1 MTAIQKYYLSL
12 ESDRSGSCPTD
23 KGNPFS
29 LPILLNGIINTGKMK
44 TINLT
49 KGFVALVDDEDF
61 ELLNQ
66 RKWFAKV
73 KKRGDKQYIYAI
85 CNVQLPSGMW
95 TSKTMHRII
104 LNPHLNEL
112 VDHIDHNGLNNQKSN
127 LRICTNG
134 QNQMNRFNA
143 SKTGFKGV
151 NKNRNGRYF
160 AAINVDKKRI
170 RLGTYNTPEEAAHV
184 RDEAAIKYHKDF
196 ANLNFAKRQ
205 FFDREFIEWIGFHSA
220 ILYYR
225 DVDEKWIKTRF
236 DMSEN
241 PSEEYDDYTLDE
253 LFEYWK
259 QNISK

>member
-1 MTAIQKYYLSL
+1 
-12 ESDRSGSCPTD
+12 
-23 KGNPFS
+23 
-29 LPILLNGIINTGKMK
+29 MK

-85 CNVQLPSGMW
+85 CNAQLSSGEWRSM
-95 TSKTMHRII
+95 TMHRII
-104 LNPHLNEL
+104 LNPYPNEL
-112 VDHIDHNGLNNQKSN
+112 VDHIDHNGLNNQRNN
-127 LRICTNG
+127 LRICTRG

-151 NKNRNGRYF
+151 YKHRNGRYF
-160 AAINVDKKRI
+160 ATINVDKKRI
-170 RLGTYNTPEEAAHV
+170 RLGTYDTPEEAAYV

-196 ANLNFAKRQ
+196 AHLNFNKRQ
-205 FFDREFIEWIGFHSA
+205 FFDREFVEWIS
-220 ILYYR
+220 LNTEYYPYGNTYFR
-225 DVDEKWIKTRF
+225 TDLNVHF
-236 DMSEN
+236 VG
-241 PSEEYDDYTLDE
+241 LDL